1 MRLDHSYYLL
11 LLVFPFLQY
20 TQYMQDSLINLE
32 QQILIITHC
41 SSTTKSKSHCENS
54 RMLGYFSS
62 VQLSFKVTLT
72 QDLGS
77 VRRWDPF
84 KESSDRLLPHR
95 AWMQSCMRSSP
106 RGAFGRP

>member
-1 MRLDHSYYLL
+1 M
-11 LLVFPFLQY
+11 
-20 TQYMQDSLINLE
+20 E
-32 QQILIITHC
+32 AA
-41 SSTTKSKSHCENS
+41 
-54 RMLGYFSS
+54 GYFNF
-62 VQLSFKVTLT
+62 VWLSFKVTLT

-106 RGAFGRP
+106 QRRLWKSLRILNETTLSQLCCHEVLQITRLLHTHVALMEVTIMEEVC